1 MFDRSFTIGQ
11 HFRLLAAVLL
21 FSALMLLGVRYLSA
35 SAAQSTLG
43 FSVIPVAAAA
53 SSDYYL
59 KLDGIEGES
68 ASSDHRGEIDI
79 QSFSWGVSQMGTG
92 GKGGGSGAG
101 KVSFQDLHFTKR
113 IDKSSPLLMKSVA
126 SGKHIAKAVLTGRSA
141 DGRDYLVI
149 TLSDVMVS
157 SFVQNGDGS
166 DVPAETLSF
175 TYAKI
180 EFEYRTQDGAVTKA
194 SWDLKANKGA

>member
-1 MFDRSFTIGQ
+1 
-11 HFRLLAAVLL
+11 
-21 FSALMLLGVRYLSA
+21 
-35 SAAQSTLG
+35 
-43 FSVIPVAAAA
+43 
-53 SSDYYL
+53 
-59 KLDGIEGES
+59 
-68 ASSDHRGEIDI
+68 
-79 QSFSWGVSQMGTG
+79 
-92 GKGGGSGAG
+92 
-101 KVSFQDLHFTKR
+101 
-113 IDKSSPLLMKSVA
+113 
-126 SGKHIAKAVLTGRSA
+126 VLTGRSA